1 MPSSLSA
8 WLHSHPF
15 PPLIHKQLET
25 LGLHTPINHL
35 APFRLESALSSGAVP
50 GVNDRIQ
57 VLVPYCNQT
66 LRWEILFNALDPAA
80 PPDFV
85 FMGAPQFAPSLQQIP
100 NLLNWNINEP
110 QALFLVLCELSLRGC
125 SAAVPKQSFRSLIA
139 LQIVMSAK
147 SAAASSSS
155 SGGGSSGSSS
165 SSTTGPGAGGH
176 GHGSSLPVK
185 KASAVSTDAEAL
197 TALAAT
203 EVIIGAD
210 GHSIFPAQRYGQQLR
225 VALQFALH
233 IDLSK
238 LPNLPTPLDARRT
251 ASKPSTGTHTPQTL
265 NSPSVEQGNVPPA
278 FPGKEHIADTA
289 AAAAGPARSTSV
301 SPQPLKNSTATC
313 RVTISFTFPEA
324 RTVLPADIAVATNI
338 TIPNEL
344 LPGVFANAQL
354 PRYTLPTL
362 ADDFLGAMHSAVSAH
377 IETYVERVN
386 RRSAYVSAFWTEYR
400 SSILEFSVADG
411 ASMISFHLA
420 LKNHYAVALLEISPR
435 FPQEAPVL
443 TLTCAFF
450 DNGDQPFR
458 KQFRDYPYSPR
469 WSPEEMAQRMRV
481 YLDTE
486 LPRFLEEA
494 KSAGGVQTNV

>member
-1 MPSSLSA
+1 MVTNGCKTMPGYSRCWLLLS
-8 WLHSHPF
+8 
-15 PPLIHKQLET
+15 I
-25 LGLHTPINHL
+25 LG
-35 APFRLESALSSGAVP
+35 
-50 GVNDRIQ
+50 
-57 VLVPYCNQT
+57 
-66 LRWEILFNALDPAA
+66 EILFNALDPAA

-110 QALFLVLCELSLRGC
+110 QALFLVLCELSLAYLQFELERVQC
-125 SAAVPKQSFRSLIA
+125 CCPEAILPIVDSFANSYEVGPTV
-139 LQIVMSAK
+139 QILLERLPNARTPSAK